1 MSVMPSKKELE
12 HNIALLKK
20 LLELEHSRLIAERDR
35 ANKWQSDSERKSQI
49 IELLK
54 LSPERK
60 QSTNNDWVL
69 IKKHFKDLLNEEGVP
84 YKHVKD
90 AGKKRIRREANDR
103 ATKERMDIRKYSDD
117 ELSRELHFPE
127 KSVPRKFARQPRKK

>member
-1 MSVMPSKKELE
+1 MPSKNELE

-35 ANKWQSDSERKSQI
+35 ANKWQADSERKSHI

-69 IKKHFKDLLNEEGVP
+69 IKKHYNDMLNE
-84 YKHVKD
+84 
-90 AGKKRIRREANDR
+90 
-103 ATKERMDIRKYSDD
+103 
-117 ELSRELHFPE
+117 
-127 KSVPRKFARQPRKK
+127 

>member
-1 MSVMPSKKELE
+1 MPSKKELE

-20 LLELEHSRLIAERDR
+20 LLELEHSRLVSERDR
-35 ANKWQSDSERKSQI
+35 ANQWQADSERKTQI

-54 LSPERK
+54 MSPEKK
-60 QSTNNDWVL
+60 QSTNNDWFL
-69 IKKHFKDLLNEEGVP
+69 IKKHFNDLIKEESLP

-103 ATKERMDIRKYSDD
+103 ATKESMNIRKYSDS
-117 ELSRELHFPE
+117 ELSRELKFPQ
-127 KSVPRKFARQPRKK
+127 KSASRKFARQPRKK

>member
-1 MSVMPSKKELE
+1 MPSKKELE

-35 ANKWQSDSERKSQI
+35 ANKWQADSERKSQV

-60 QSTNNDWVL
+60 QSINNDWSL
-69 IKKHFKDLLNEEGVP
+69 IEKHFDELLQEEGLP
-84 YKHVKD
+84 YKQVKE

-103 ATKERMDIRKYSDD
+103 AAIESINVRKYSDI
-117 ELSRELHFPE
+117 ELSRRLQFPQ
-127 KSVPRKFARQPRKK
+127 STVSRKFARQPRKR

>member
-1 MSVMPSKKELE
+1 MPSKKELE

-35 ANKWQSDSERKSQI
+35 ANKWQADSERKSQV

-60 QSTNNDWVL
+60 QSINNDWSL
-69 IKKHFKDLLNEEGVP
+69 IEKHFNELLQEEGLP
-84 YKHVKD
+84 YKQVKE

-103 ATKERMDIRKYSDD
+103 AAIESINVRKYSDI
-117 ELSRELHFPE
+117 ELSRRLQFPQNTV
-127 KSVPRKFARQPRKK
+127 SRKFARQPKRK